1 MRAHMQLMK
10 LSAVFYKAVSITA
23 LATFI
28 GSQLMAQEVTSDT
41 TQSATS
47 LNQDTIIIIRK
58 PTRADSLG
66 VKVTGTILD
75 AATRKP
81 LPGIN
86 ISIPSYSAAISD
98 ENGQF
103 TIKAPS
109 YKTTLQVSAPGFQSK
124 EVPLRGSTSVSIQ
137 LFDENFDSYYDPA
150 ITPVGVK
157 QKNQITSAI
166 TSINP
171 QGAWTRNQ
179 ETPDNYLQG
188 IATGVTI
195 VRRSGTPNI
204 GSTLFMRGM
213 SSLYA
218 SNKPLFVIDGM
229 IYENTDFGGSIIN
242 NFYSNPLSLIDVKDI
257 DNITVIRDGSSL
269 YGTKGA
275 NGVIMITTAKA
286 KELATRID
294 VGVYTGVNF
303 APKNI
308 PVMTASQYRPY
319 LSDML
324 QSQGMT
330 DDQIK
335 KQPYMTDDLLSPEY
349 YRNHYNTNWQDAIF
363 KNGMSRNVYLR
374 VTGGDNIA
382 RYALSMGY
390 IKNEGVIK
398 NTDLVR
404 YNTRLNADLNLSKR
418 LNVNS
423 NLSFA
428 YGEQNVQHLGLNT
441 KLNPIYVALVKS
453 PFLPIQEVD
462 KDGAESPNLA
472 DVDTLGMSNP
482 VTLVQNVLAINKS
495 YRFFGSLNFN
505 YTINSH
511 FSIHSLFG
519 LTHDK
524 VRENFFTPRK
534 GITNDTL
541 QTAIADSRSGSQTK
555 RLFAVFND
563 TRVRYKNT
571 FNGVHDVEVLAGIRY
586 QQQSQEQDIGL
597 GFNTAT
603 DELVNVGYSVP
614 SLRNVGGDIGKN
626 RWMNTYLNVNYGF
639 NSKLFLTA
647 AVSADGSSRFGREI
661 PNVLTI
667 SENKFS
673 LLPSLHAAWLV
684 SSESFMKRIP
694 VISLLKLRAGYGFT
708 GNDDIG
714 NYMARQSYVS
724 QNLLGMQ
731 GLVRGNIA
739 NPKLQWEVNKKLNL
753 GFDLGFMHDRL
764 RISADIYQ
772 NRTEKMVVIEKAP
785 TASGIDYIASN
796 SGGMKTEGI
805 ELNVST
811 RIIDRAILKWDV
823 SAGIAAYKNKI
834 TQLPDGRILTPFANG
849 TILTEV
855 GQAANVFYGYKTHG
869 VYSSDE
875 AAAAGGLSNKMSN
888 ATLAPFKGGDMIFE
902 DVTTDNQIDEQ
913 DMQVIG
919 NPNPDFTGMFNS
931 SITWKRFTFDALLTF
946 SVGNDVY
953 NYMRS
958 QLESG
963 SNYNN
968 QLPSLGN
975 RWRTPGQITNMPK
988 AVWGDPMGNSRFSDR
1003 WIEDGSYLR
1012 IRSIAISYNVRIKPN
1027 FLKYITVYASA
1038 NNLATFSKYLGYDP
1052 EFSASESVL
1061 GQGVDIGLEPQ
1072 FRSVQTGVRIGL

>member
-1 MRAHMQLMK
+1 MRSPIQLMK
-10 LSAVFYKAVSITA
+10 LSTVFTKKVSVAA
-23 LATFI
+23 LATLI
-28 GSQLMAQEVTSDT
+28 GCQLAAQEVKTDT
-41 TQSATS
+41 TQPASG
-47 LNQDTIIIIRK
+47 QDTIIIIK
-58 PTRADSLG
+58 QPTRSDSLAL
-66 VKVTGTILD
+66 KATGIILD

-86 ISIPSYSAAISD
+86 ISIPSFSAAISD

-103 TIKAPS
+103 TIKVPS
-109 YKTTLQVSAPGFQSK
+109 YNTTLQVSSPGFQSK
-124 EVPLRGSTSVSIQ
+124 DVPLRGNKSVSVQ

-150 ITPVGVK
+150 VTTTGVLP
-157 QKNQITSAI
+157 KNEITSAI
-166 TSINP
+166 VSTNT
-171 QGAWTRNQ
+171 QGAWTRNL

-188 IATGVTI
+188 IASGVTV

-204 GSTLFMRGM
+204 GSTMFMRGM

-218 SNKPLFVIDGM
+218 SSKPLFVVDGM

-242 NFYSNPLSLIDVKDI
+242 NFYSNPLSLIDIKDI

-294 VGVYTGVNF
+294 VGVFTGVNF

-308 PVMTASQYRPY
+308 PVMNAAQYRPY

-363 KNGMSRNVYLR
+363 KNGMSQNIYLR

-390 IKNEGVIK
+390 LKNQGVIK

-418 LNVNS
+418 LTANS
-423 NLSFA
+423 NLSFV
-428 YGEQNVQHLGLNT
+428 YGEQNTQHLGLNT
-441 KLNPIYVALVKS
+441 RLNPIFVALAKA
-453 PFLPIQEVD
+453 PFFSIQDVD
-462 KDGAESPNLA
+462 KTGAESPNLA

-482 VTLVQNVLAINKS
+482 VTLVNNVLAISKS

-505 YTINSH
+505 YTINRYFTIS
-511 FSIHSLFG
+511 SLFG
-519 LTHDK
+519 ITHDK
-524 VRENFFTPRK
+524 VRENFFIPRK

-541 QTAIADSRSGSQTK
+541 QAAVADSRSGSQTK
-555 RLFAVFND
+555 RLFSAFND
-563 TRVRYKNT
+563 TRLRYKRT
-571 FNGVHDVEVLAGIRY
+571 FKLLHDVEVLAGVRY
-586 QQQSQEQDIGL
+586 QQQSQEQDVGY
-597 GFNTAT
+597 GFNSAT
-603 DELVNVGYSVP
+603 DELINVGYSIP
-614 SLRNVGGDIGKN
+614 SLRKVGGDIGKN

-639 NSKLFLTA
+639 NNKLFLTA
-647 AVSADGSSRFGREI
+647 AVATDGSSRFGKAI
-661 PNVLTI
+661 PNALTI
-667 SENKFS
+667 SGSKFS

-684 SSESFMKRIP
+684 TSETFMKKVP
-694 VISLLKLRAGYGFT
+694 VVSMLKLRAGYGFT

-714 NYMARQSYVS
+714 NYTARQYYVS

-739 NPKLQWEVNKKLNL
+739 IPQLQWEVNKKASM
-753 GFDLGFMHDRL
+753 GFDIGFMHDRL
-764 RISADIYQ
+764 RISADVYQ

-785 TASGIDYIASN
+785 TASGFDYIAAN

-805 ELNVST
+805 ELNISG
-811 RIIDRAILKWDV
+811 RIINRPLLKWDV
-823 SAGIAAYKNKI
+823 SAGIAAYKNQI
-834 TQLPDGRILTPFANG
+834 TQLPDDRIITPFADG
-849 TILTEV
+849 YILSET
-855 GQAANVFYGYKTHG
+855 GKAANLFYGYQTHG
-869 VYSSDE
+869 VYSTDAD
-875 AAAAGGLSNKMSN
+875 AAADGFQTQTPAGPMAN
-888 ATLAPFKGGDMIFE
+888 FKGGDMIFE
-902 DVTTDNQIDEQ
+902 DVNSDKRIDKQ

-919 NPNPDFTGMFNS
+919 NPNPDFTGMFS
-931 SITWKRFTFDALLTF
+931 SSLSWRRFSFDALFTF

-953 NYMRS
+953 NYMRA

-963 SNYNN
+963 STYDN
-968 QLPSLGN
+968 QLPVMVN
-975 RWRTPGQITNMPK
+975 RWRTQGQVTNIPK
-988 AVWGDPMGNSRFSDR
+988 AVYGDPMGNSRFSDR

-1012 IRSIAISYNVRIKPN
+1012 LRTISISYNVPIKPA
-1027 FLKYITVYASA
+1027 FLKYMTVYASA
-1038 NNLATFSKYLGYDP
+1038 NNLVTFTKYLGYDP
-1052 EFSASESVL
+1052 EFSATEGVL